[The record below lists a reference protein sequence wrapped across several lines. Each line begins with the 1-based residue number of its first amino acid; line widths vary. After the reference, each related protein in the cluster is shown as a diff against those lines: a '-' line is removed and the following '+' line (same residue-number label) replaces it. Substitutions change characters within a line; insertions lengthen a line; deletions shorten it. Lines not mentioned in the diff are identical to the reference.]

1 MEVRPKPL
9 IKGVLSF
16 AVPSLRS
23 SHHPSVLG
31 SGDSRYCY
39 SAFLRHFSHVATATG
54 GVVPKVIVELGPGN
68 SIGTGLAGLIAGAER
83 CIGLDLQNHM
93 QPELNLRI
101 FDELVELF
109 RARTPVPREIDIA
122 TPPVDWAFPKVL
134 EPGLDAMLNV
144 ERIAAIRRDIEE
156 LSGAHVDVVA
166 PWSDR
171 AVLEAASVDWLFSHS
186 VMEHIDDVAAV
197 YAGATA
203 WLKPGGLMSHEID
216 YSSHRLTQ
224 HWNGHWTIDATLWRL
239 IRGARPYLLNRCS
252 HQDQLRA
259 MREHGLEL
267 IRDVL
272 TQRSDGLTADRFNGA
287 YASMSEA
294 DARTHVG
301 FVLCRNASSANLRP
315 DGPCVLAATRRPP
328 LGR

>member
-1 MEVRPKPL
+1 MEIRLKPL

-23 SHHPSVLG
+23 TDHPSVLG

-54 GVVPKVIVELGPGN
+54 GAVPKVIVELGPGN
-68 SIGTGLAGLIAGAER
+68 SIGTGLAGVIAGAER

-93 QPELNLRI
+93 QAELNVRI

-122 TPPVDWAFPKVL
+122 TAPVDWGFPKAL
-134 EPGLDAMLNV
+134 EPELDAALDDR
-144 ERIAAIRRDIEE
+144 RIAAIRRDIEA
-156 LSGAHVDVVA
+156 LSGTHVAVVA

-171 AVLEAASVDWLFSHS
+171 AVLEPASVDWLFSHS

-197 YAGATA
+197 YASAAA

-216 YSSHRLTQ
+216 YGSHRLTR
-224 HWNGHWTIDATLWRL
+224 HWNGHWTIDDTLWRL
-239 IRGARPYLLNRCS
+239 IRGARPYLINRLS
-252 HQDQLRA
+252 HRDQLEA
-259 MREHGLEL
+259 MRAHGLEL
-267 IRDVL
+267 IHDVL
-272 TQRSDGLTADRFNGA
+272 TQRADGLAADRFNGV

-294 DARTHVG
+294 DARTHIG
-301 FVLCRNASSANLRP
+301 FVLCRNGSSADR
-315 DGPCVLAATRRPP
+315 AA
-328 LGR
+328 